1 LGAPSVTSPGITDV
15 LNLDEKKFVDS
26 IVKINKEL
34 QWMEPSNRG
43 YLFLD
48 CMENKIIASF
58 NYIKELNNINSEIG
72 SSQSFIIYR
81 EGFEL
86 EEIKA

>member
-1 LGAPSVTSPGITDV
+1 
-15 LNLDEKKFVDS
+15 
-26 IVKINKEL
+26 
-34 QWMEPSNRG
+34 
-43 YLFLD
+43 
-48 CMENKIIASF
+48 MENKIIASF
-58 NYIKELNNINSEIG
+58 NYIKELNNINSEIS